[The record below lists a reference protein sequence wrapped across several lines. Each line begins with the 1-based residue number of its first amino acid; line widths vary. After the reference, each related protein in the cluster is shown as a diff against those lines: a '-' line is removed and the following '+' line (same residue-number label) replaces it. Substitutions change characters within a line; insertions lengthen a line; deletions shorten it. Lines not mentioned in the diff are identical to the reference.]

1 MRLARYFFHFLW
13 LLSVTSAFCQQ
24 PVYYLMGRPADYTYN
39 NAVHTIADRWKIEV
53 NYAGFDV
60 IEQFGFEQLNHY
72 NDSVSKVIATQTGI
86 GEGWIDSFLLL
97 VRLEDERQDALR
109 TQLVKI
115 LSEEINS
122 LSVEFVEPFFLLE
135 RNHRTLRY
143 TCYLVGQKREGEDKT
158 FYVKAAWK
166 VRQKRD
172 RFHRIW
178 LDDFRRIRKSSPEL
192 PFTIKANGIG

>member
-1 MRLARYFFHFLW
+1 MCRAQYFWGFL
-13 LLSVTSAFCQQ
+13 LLLCISNSYGQK

-39 NAVHTIADRWKIEV
+39 NAVHTIADSWKIEV
-53 NYAGFDV
+53 DYAGFDV

-97 VRLEDERQDALR
+97 VRLEDQRQDTLR

-115 LSEEINS
+115 LSDEIKS
-122 LSVEFVEPFFLLE
+122 MSAELVEPFFLLE
-135 RNHRTLRY
+135 RHHRTLRY

-166 VRQKRD
+166 VNKKRD
-172 RFHRIW
+172 KFHRIW
-178 LDDFRRIRKSSPEL
+178 LDDFRRIRKPSPVL
-192 PFTIKANGIG
+192 PFSIKANGIG

>member
-1 MRLARYFFHFLW
+1 MRLAQFLFGFLV
-13 LLSVTSAFCQQ
+13 LLCVPNMLGQK

-39 NAVHTIADRWKIEV
+39 NAVHTIADSWKIDV
-53 NYAGFDV
+53 THAGFDV
-60 IEQFGFEQLNHY
+60 IEQFGYEQLNDF

-97 VRLEDERQDALR
+97 VRLEDERQDAIR

-115 LSEEINS
+115 LSDEINS
-122 LSVEFVEPFFLLE
+122 LSAEFVEPFFLLE
-135 RNHRTLRY
+135 RHHRTLRY
-143 TCYLVGQKREGEDKT
+143 TCYLVGQKREGEDKA
-158 FYVKAAWK
+158 FLVKAAWK

-178 LDDFRRIRKSSPEL
+178 LDDFRRIRKPSTVL

>member
-1 MRLARYFFHFLW
+1 MFRAQYLWGFLV
-13 LLSVTSAFCQQ
+13 LLCVSNVYGQK
-24 PVYYLMGRPADYTYN
+24 PVYYFMGRPADYTYN
-39 NAVHTIADRWKIEV
+39 NAVHTIADSWKIEV
-53 NYAGFDV
+53 DYAGFDV
-60 IEQFGFEQLNHY
+60 IEQFGFEQLNQY

-122 LSVEFVEPFFLLE
+122 LSAEFVEPFFLLE
-135 RNHRTLRY
+135 RHPRTLRY
-143 TCYLVGQKREGEDKT
+143 TCYLVGQKREGENKA
-158 FYVKAAWK
+158 FQVKAVWK
-166 VRQKRD
+166 VTKKRD

-178 LDDFRRIRKSSPEL
+178 LDDFRRIRKPSPVL

>member
-1 MRLARYFFHFLW
+1 MFRAQYLWGFLV
-13 LLSVTSAFCQQ
+13 LLCVSNVSGQK
-24 PVYYLMGRPADYTYN
+24 PVYYFMGRPADYTYN
-39 NAVHTIADRWKIEV
+39 NAVHTIADSWKIEV
-53 NYAGFDV
+53 DYAGFDV
-60 IEQFGFEQLNHY
+60 IEQFGFEQLNQY

-122 LSVEFVEPFFLLE
+122 LSAEFVEPFFLLE
-135 RNHRTLRY
+135 RHPRTLRY
-143 TCYLVGQKREGEDKT
+143 TCYLVGQKREGENKA
-158 FYVKAAWK
+158 FQVKAAWK
-166 VRQKRD
+166 VTKKRD

-178 LDDFRRIRKSSPEL
+178 LDDFRRIRKPSPVL

>member
-1 MRLARYFFHFLW
+1 MCRAQYFWGFL
-13 LLSVTSAFCQQ
+13 LLLCISNSYGQK

-39 NAVHTIADRWKIEV
+39 HAVHTIADSWKIEV
-53 NYAGFDV
+53 DYAGFDV

-97 VRLEDERQDALR
+97 VRLEDQRQDTLR

-115 LSEEINS
+115 LSDEIKS
-122 LSVEFVEPFFLLE
+122 MSAELVEPFFLLE
-135 RNHRTLRY
+135 RHHRTLRY

-166 VRQKRD
+166 VNKKRD
-172 RFHRIW
+172 KFHRIW
-178 LDDFRRIRKSSPEL
+178 LDDFRRIRKPSPVL
-192 PFTIKANGIG
+192 PFSIKANGIG

>member
-1 MRLARYFFHFLW
+1 MNFSRYICSLMV
-13 LLSVTSAFCQQ
+13 LLCISNIYAQR

-39 NAVHTIADRWKIEV
+39 NAVHTIADSWKIDV
-53 NYAGFDV
+53 GYAGFDV

-86 GEGWIDSFLLL
+86 GEVWINSFFLM

-115 LSEEINS
+115 LSEEIKL
-122 LSVEFVEPFFLLE
+122 LSAEFVEPFFLFE
-135 RNHRTLRY
+135 RHHRTLRY
-143 TCYLVGQKREGEDKT
+143 TCYLVGQKREGEDKS
-158 FYVKAAWK
+158 FQVKAAWK
-166 VRQKRD
+166 VNKKRGK
-172 RFHRIW
+172 
-178 LDDFRRIRKSSPEL
+178 FRRIRKTSALL

>member
-1 MRLARYFFHFLW
+1 MCRAQYFWGFL
-13 LLSVTSAFCQQ
+13 LLLCISNSYGQK

-39 NAVHTIADRWKIEV
+39 NAVHTIADSWKIEV
-53 NYAGFDV
+53 DYAGFDV

-97 VRLEDERQDALR
+97 VRLEDQRQDTLR

-115 LSEEINS
+115 LSDEIKS
-122 LSVEFVEPFFLLE
+122 MSAELVEPFFLLE
-135 RNHRTLRY
+135 RHHRTLRY

-166 VRQKRD
+166 VNKKRD
-172 RFHRIW
+172 KFHRIW
-178 LDDFRRIRKSSPEL
+178 LDDFRRIRKPSLVL
-192 PFTIKANGIG
+192 PFRIKANGIG

>member
-1 MRLARYFFHFLW
+1 MFRAQYLWGFLV
-13 LLSVTSAFCQQ
+13 LLCVSNVSGQK
-24 PVYYLMGRPADYTYN
+24 PVYYFMGRPADYTYN
-39 NAVHTIADRWKIEV
+39 NAVHTIADSWKIEV
-53 NYAGFDV
+53 DYAGFDV

-109 TQLVKI
+109 MQLVKI

-122 LSVEFVEPFFLLE
+122 LSVEFVEPFFLLK
-135 RNHRTLRY
+135 RHPRTLRY

-178 LDDFRRIRKSSPEL
+178 LDDFRRIRKPSPVL
-192 PFTIKANGIG
+192 PFTIPENGIL

>member
-1 MRLARYFFHFLW
+1 MFRAQYLWGFLV
-13 LLSVTSAFCQQ
+13 LLCVSNVSGQK
-24 PVYYLMGRPADYTYN
+24 PVYYFMGRPADYTYN
-39 NAVHTIADRWKIEV
+39 NAVHTIADSWKIEV
-53 NYAGFDV
+53 DYAGFDV

-97 VRLEDERQDALR
+97 VRLEDKRQDALR
-109 TQLVKI
+109 TQLEKI
-115 LSEEINS
+115 LSEEIKL
-122 LSVEFVEPFFLLE
+122 LSAEFVEPFFLLE
-135 RNHRTLRY
+135 RHPRTLRY
-143 TCYLVGQKREGEDKT
+143 TCYLVGQKREGEDKK

-166 VRQKRD
+166 VTKKRD

-178 LDDFRRIRKSSPEL
+178 LDDFRRIRKPSTEL